1 MGELKAA
8 YDYSR
13 SHCNARVLQAFGW
26 SHGLRA
32 FKSLQL
38 VKNLPICRG
47 WLEELAGVTL
57 ERHKPLARF

>member
-8 YDYSR
+8 CDYSR

-26 SHGLRA
+26 SRGLRP